1 MVNFTKGSVMTYIEQ
16 NVHTGERRQHTDV
29 SLGLRLRALN
39 TPKMPETGIPNLPI
53 DTQHSWFRL
62 PRTSGIDEKP
72 CIDEQYPALPACE
85 TGAWGQS
92 CPVA

>member
-1 MVNFTKGSVMTYIEQ
+1 MIYIEQ

-29 SLGLRLRALN
+29 SLRLRLLALN
-39 TPKMPETGIPNLPI
+39 TPKMPETGIPTLPI

-62 PRTSGIDEKP
+62 PRTSGIDE
-72 CIDEQYPALPACE
+72 QYPAPLACE